1 MTDSA
6 ALLRELAIPRLVG
19 TPNHARVREILKRE
33 LRARGLSV
41 DENPFTATA
50 SRLNGV
56 ALAGAVLACG
66 AIGAIL
72 LRFIPHH
79 PIVAF
84 GWVMTILA
92 LVLHLV
98 LTAGAREEGPG
109 VTSVQGVNLIARR
122 SDRPGIWLA
131 AHYDSKGQ
139 PISMATRLV
148 AVGLCVVGTLGLIAT
163 VLAALGLIAPP
174 PLNEVLFLSPALI
187 GGLLLA
193 LNRVTD
199 DSPGAVD
206 NASALVTVFAI
217 LDRLPGRPDV
227 GVLFPDAEE
236 LGLLG
241 SRVLLAE
248 RGELL
253 VDTVVVNFDGIDD
266 AGGAIAV
273 LHRSGPLGRAVAETL
288 GAVRAPWLPVV
299 VDGIQL
305 ARGTRECLTVMQGAW
320 STARIVH
327 TPRDTADRLTL
338 EGVRK
343 VAAGVARVLSAP

>member
-1 MTDSA
+1 VTDFA
-6 ALLRELAIPRLVG
+6 ALLRELAVPRLVG
-19 TPNHARVREILKRE
+19 TPNHAHVREILKRE
-33 LRARGLSV
+33 LRARGFSV

-50 SRLNGV
+50 DRLNGV
-56 ALAGAVLACG
+56 ALAGAALACG
-66 AIGAIL
+66 AIGAIV
-72 LRFIPHH
+72 LRFISHH

-84 GWVMTILA
+84 GWVITILA

-98 LTAGAREEGPG
+98 LTAGAHEEGQG
-109 VTSVQGVNLIARR
+109 VGSVQGVNLIARR
-122 SDRPGIWLA
+122 SDGPGIWLA

-148 AVGLCVVGTLGLIAT
+148 AVGLCAIGTLGLIAT
-163 VLAALGLIAPP
+163 VVASLGLIA
-174 PLNEVLFLSPALI
+174 ESAFAVLFVAPALV

-217 LDRLPGRPDV
+217 LDSLPGRPDV

-241 SRVLLAE
+241 ARALVAE
-248 RGELL
+248 RGALL

-266 AGGAIAV
+266 TGGTIAV
-273 LHRSGPLGRAVAETL
+273 LHRSGPIGRAVAETL
-288 GAVRAPWLPVV
+288 GADRAPWLPVV

-305 ARGTRECLTVMQGAW
+305 ARGTRECLTLMRGAW

-338 EGVRK
+338 EGVRN
-343 VAAGVARVLSAP
+343 VAAGVARVLGAN